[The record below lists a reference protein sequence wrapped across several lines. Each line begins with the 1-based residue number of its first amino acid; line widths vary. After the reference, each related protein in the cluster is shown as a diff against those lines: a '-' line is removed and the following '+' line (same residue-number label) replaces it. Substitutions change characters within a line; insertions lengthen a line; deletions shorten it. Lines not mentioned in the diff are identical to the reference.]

1 MLLYN
6 ETTSAS
12 AKAPGLGERSP
23 TFARRSISSSPTNKP
38 PPSIPSASR
47 SIDITTNSQR
57 SKSEGQSL
65 RIPMSKS
72 SDFRAKQT
80 RTIDNNGNSN
90 TKQQHYLDK
99 ISEESSKNSV
109 KHKLRY
115 SSAKLKPIQTSPP
128 GVELKPATVEVFF
141 RTAPTNQLTK
151 NELVLKQIADKK
163 ASLVGKQSMFQLK

>member
-6 ETTSAS
+6 ETISANG
-12 AKAPGLGERSP
+12 KAPGLGERSP
-23 TFARRSISSSPTNKP
+23 TFARRSVSSSPTNKLP
-38 PPSIPSASR
+38 PPPIHSAAK
-47 SIDITTNSQR
+47 SIDVSTISQR

-80 RTIDNNGNSN
+80 RQVDNNNLN
-90 TKQQHYLDK
+90 NKQHLDK
-99 ISEESSKNSV
+99 ISEESNKITV

-115 SSAKLKPIQTSPP
+115 SSAKLKTSHTSPP

-141 RTAPTNQLTK
+141 RSAPTHQMTK
-151 NELVLKQIADKK
+151 NELMLKQLADKK
-163 ASLVGKQSMFQLK
+163 AFVGKQSVFQFK